1 MQFKQLAA
9 SGVLAIAVVALSA
22 CSGADYD
29 IAALERDATSED
41 QLPAVAS
48 DESVDDESIRKVAEQ
63 NGISYFIGTMKDRER
78 FCAYSVVED
87 DFIGGCG
94 AGSGKVVTVSPAAD
108 SDLPQ
113 MTLVTDAYSGD
124 DLERDG
130 WSQVHDNILIRR
142 GRKPHPQ

>member
-1 MQFKQLAA
+1 MQLKQLAA
-9 SGVLAIAVVALSA
+9 SGVLAIAVVGLSA
-22 CSGADYD
+22 CSGADYG

-41 QLPAVAS
+41 QLPAFVS
-48 DESVDDESIRKVAEQ
+48 DESVNVESTRKVAEQ
-63 NGISYFIGTMKDRER
+63 DGVSYFIGTMADREG

-94 AGSGKVVTVSPAAD
+94 TASGKVVTVSPAAG

-113 MTLVTDAYSGD
+113 MTLVTDSYSGD

-130 WSQVHDNILIRR
+130 WSQVHENLMIR
-142 GRKPHPQ
+142 